1 MVVVVLDEEM
11 KRRRGTVVTA
21 FYAPISGIDA
31 GVHLWPPRDTDPLR
45 TTACQDFVKSGWI
58 HDF

>member
-11 KRRRGTVVTA
+11 KRRRGTMVTA

-31 GVHLWPPRDTDPLR
+31 GVVARSDMDPLR
-45 TTACQDFVKSGWI
+45 AIQAS
-58 HDF
+58 